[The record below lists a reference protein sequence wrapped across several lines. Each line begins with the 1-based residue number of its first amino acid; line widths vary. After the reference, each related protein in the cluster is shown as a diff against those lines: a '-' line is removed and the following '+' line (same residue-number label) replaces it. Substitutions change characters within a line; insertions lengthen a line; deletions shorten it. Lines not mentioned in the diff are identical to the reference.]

1 MGTMFGCRYET
12 PNGYDGGEK
21 RVFGS
26 MLTRLILIAICLFF
40 GIGVLIAP
48 YGSGIQTGHLV
59 VALIFLIAA
68 WVIARH

>member
-1 MGTMFGCRYET
+1 MRQ
-12 PNGYDGGEK
+12 
-21 RVFGS
+21 VV
-26 MLTRLILIAICLFF
+26 MLTRIILIAICLFF

-48 YGSGIQTGHLV
+48 YSSGIQTGHLV